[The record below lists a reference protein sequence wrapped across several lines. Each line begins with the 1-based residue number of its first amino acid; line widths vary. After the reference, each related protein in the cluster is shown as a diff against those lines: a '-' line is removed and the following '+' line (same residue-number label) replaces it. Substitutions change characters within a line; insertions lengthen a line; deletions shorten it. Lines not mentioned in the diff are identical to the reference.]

1 MKTSFNT
8 PGTPGFFRWGLKA
21 VSAARVRAWLG
32 QAALALLVALGVGL
46 APARAQ
52 DPGAGGTQA
61 GFEIDAHFQYGI
73 IPPFWAGKSY
83 LPNTSTFG
91 DDWSKGNGTTGS
103 AVLKQST
110 TTPAV
115 SVPGPTADASAL
127 WQIDGNWGTSST
139 IGEQSVFAGSSNKNG
154 NPIGAGQSP
163 YSVGTGSGGPQKND
177 ITNTFL
183 YARTIVGK
191 LWLFFGAETR
201 SVNGSSYIDFE
212 YNQAGAKIIG
222 NQLVGQGKVNG
233 RTVNDFLLVVNYT
246 GGGNKPVVGVRQ
258 WLASG
263 TWSAELPVTTLNA
276 FVTTNTADVA
286 AVAPNRA
293 FTSDGAPTS
302 TTGALQF
309 VEGGLNITDVFKDTP
324 LDQCTPLAT
333 ITVKTR
339 SSPSY
344 TSELKDYDILRFPLT
359 PTALAVVP
367 AVPAQCKDV
376 SGTTAFSVRGTYAN
390 GTPLWSV
397 SGGGTLSNQVYNADG
412 TATATVSILNTTT
425 TTVRV
430 TLTTTSPNSAC
441 LPGSDG
447 ADLTLN
453 SPPAGTNTTMS
464 TCPTTAGG
472 STGVFDLTSKNAT
485 VVGSSGATVEGWYET
500 YTAAT
505 NAFTNPI
512 GTPATYTSG
521 SKTVYAKLSGSC
533 IGVANNVL
541 SLTAS
546 PLRPNVTITEPRLC
560 GPSTATV
567 MVPSSILDATYKLLN
582 NGVTTTK
589 TGTGGDL
596 SFGGLAAGSGFS
608 ITVTIAGCES
618 APTDCSNYE
627 TPAARAALIDVQ
639 PQAAPLQGRI
649 QTEAYPNP
657 TSKDATINFS
667 VPKSGHVVVS
677 VYDALGRPV
686 ATLFDGQAT
695 GGEQRTVL
703 LKGEHLSSGNYYY
716 RVTAGGNTKTS
727 RISLNK

>member
-1 MKTSFNT
+1 M
-8 PGTPGFFRWGLKA
+8 
-21 VSAARVRAWLG
+21 
-32 QAALALLVALGVGL
+32 
-46 APARAQ
+46 
-52 DPGAGGTQA
+52 
-61 GFEIDAHFQYGI
+61 
-73 IPPFWAGKSY
+73 
-83 LPNTSTFG
+83 
-91 DDWSKGNGTTGS
+91 
-103 AVLKQST
+103 
-110 TTPAV
+110 
-115 SVPGPTADASAL
+115 
-127 WQIDGNWGTSST
+127 
-139 IGEQSVFAGSSNKNG
+139 
-154 NPIGAGQSP
+154 
-163 YSVGTGSGGPQKND
+163 
-177 ITNTFL
+177 
-183 YARTIVGK
+183 
-191 LWLFFGAETR
+191 
-201 SVNGSSYIDFE
+201 
-212 YNQAGAKIIG
+212 
-222 NQLVGQGKVNG
+222 
-233 RTVNDFLLVVNYT
+233 
-246 GGGNKPVVGVRQ
+246 
-258 WLASG
+258 
-263 TWSAELPVTTLNA
+263 
-276 FVTTNTADVA
+276 
-286 AVAPNRA
+286 
-293 FTSDGAPTS
+293 
-302 TTGALQF
+302 
-309 VEGGLNITDVFKDTP
+309 
-324 LDQCTPLAT
+324 
-333 ITVKTR
+333 
-339 SSPSY
+339 
-344 TSELKDYDILRFPLT
+344 
-359 PTALAVVP
+359 
-367 AVPAQCKDV
+367 
-376 SGTTAFSVRGTYAN
+376 
-390 GTPLWSV
+390 
-397 SGGGTLSNQVYNADG
+397 
-412 TATATVSILNTTT
+412 
-425 TTVRV
+425 
-430 TLTTTSPNSAC
+430 
-441 LPGSDG
+441 
-447 ADLTLN
+447 
-453 SPPAGTNTTMS
+453 
-464 TCPTTAGG
+464 
-472 STGVFDLTSKNAT
+472 FDLTSKNAT